1 MDYAC
6 IVLIFLLLH
15 ACTWFKHGCSLAEA
29 RKKKS
34 AALFLSQAQGIIKP
48 GLSAAKRYVHI
59 DGMKPLAKI
68 VGEFAR
74 IAALFFLLPAC
85 ILGS

>member
-1 MDYAC
+1 MYRPYLSVTAR
-6 IVLIFLLLH
+6 LH
-15 ACTWFKHGCSLAEA
+15 LVQAWLQLGRS
-29 RKKKS
+29 KKKKKRRT
-34 AALFLSQAQGIIKP
+34 FLSQAQGIIKP

>member
-1 MDYAC
+1 MVA
-6 IVLIFLLLH
+6 
-15 ACTWFKHGCSLAEA
+15 AWQKQE
-29 RKKKS
+29 KKKRRT
-34 AALFLSQAQGIIKP
+34 FLSQAQGIIEP

-85 ILGS
+85 ILSS